1 MLPLTHFY
9 LQRTVF
15 LYLPIRPIGNHFVFI
30 LKYSQAFPPN
40 AQVSGGQNNSD
51 LNLHLISQLSVH
63 LLAVSKREK
72 KLTVSFRKE

>member
-1 MLPLTHFY
+1 MLPLT
-9 LQRTVF
+9 F
-15 LYLPIRPIGNHFVFI
+15 LFTENSFSIYLPIRPTGNHFVFI

-51 LNLHLISQLSVH
+51 LHLHLISQLSVH